1 MIRLKNSI
9 AADVVI
15 VVFLVILLAGACILR
30 WTPTERLEYK
40 AYDAISALKDKT
52 PASNVVI
59 IGIDNNSIAAIGRL
73 RNHGHRGCHS
83 PFRKGPRPGS

>member
-52 PASNVVI
+52 RHPMSSSSGSTTTALPPS
-59 IGIDNNSIAAIGRL
+59 AAGP
-73 RNHGHRGCHS
+73 GPGDTS
-83 PFRKGPRPGS
+83 PR